1 MELVFVGHP
10 IFLSTLAVVLPEA
23 KREPGPV
30 ESLPRD
36 DTAFVCPMDSSG
48 MHLDPVYDRKE
59 MFRGSQVNALKTI
72 HRLGSS
78 GEQEEPRL
86 PLCSALG
93 LSVWGSSW
101 LIGSVTGNY
110 DYKERSVVAY
120 DAFYAAYIVARTLPG
135 VNRLVCPPLCV
146 KPGRLGFQSSAAQ
159 IARAYKELVRV
170 PEQTAVVMQDSR
182 GVDCYVAVFKDAGEP

>member
-23 KREPGPV
+23 KREASPV
-30 ESLPRD
+30 ESLEKD

-48 MHLDPVYDRKE
+48 LHLDPVYDRKE
-59 MFRGSQVNALKTI
+59 MFRGSQVNTLKTI
-72 HRLGSS
+72 YRFGSS
-78 GEQEEPRL
+78 GKQEEPRL
-86 PLCSALG
+86 PSCSALG

-110 DYKERSVVAY
+110 KERGVVAY
-120 DAFYAAYIVARTLPG
+120 DAFYAAYLVARTIPG
-135 VNRLVCPPLCV
+135 VKRLVCPPLCV

-159 IARAYKELVRV
+159 IARAYKEVVRV
-170 PEQTAVVMQDSR
+170 PEQKAVVMQDYR
-182 GVDCYVAVFKDAGEP
+182 GVECYVAVFQDADGH